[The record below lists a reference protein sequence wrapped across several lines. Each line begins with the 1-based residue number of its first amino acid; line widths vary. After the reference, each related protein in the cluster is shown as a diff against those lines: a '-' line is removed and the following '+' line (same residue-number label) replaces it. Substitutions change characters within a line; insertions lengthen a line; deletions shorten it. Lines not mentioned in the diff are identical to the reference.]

1 MAGNPSFGLRQHRIY
16 PNGCL
21 RGHRIWH
28 QHKWARLWCGSCS
41 LGCCHCVAI
50 CTDSR
55 QVRPPKN
62 DCCVG
67 LVGANS
73 YVAGR
78 AVAVV
83 FCFGC
88 HANHWQAAWHCPQ
101 RVRHCF
107 RHGGN
112 GQQHTCVGTQ
122 RAGGCQWHRRW
133 LGCCRVAAC
142 GHLSV
147 ILALRLS
154 GWARLAFCCS
164 GAHQKIARD
173 STLSC
178 IKQRAAQGGFRA
190 SIGCRSCPHPSGSI
204 VVANRGC
211 NLDECFCC
219 SGFHFSNSISERCSW
234 VFGHACCRVQHPH
247 GHPCVIWI
255 SYWRTPCRQE
265 RPQTACRN
273 FYSGW
278 FHLDRVLVCAIWAN
292 HVGKCAFWRH
302 FPGPRLP
309 RNGGFPKRIVSHR
322 ASQLGIR
329 NHHHRFAH
337 WR

>member
-28 QHKWARLWCGSCS
+28 QHKRARLWCGSCS

-88 HANHWQAAWHCPQ
+88 HANHRQAAWHCPQ
-101 RVRHCF
+101 RFCHCF
-107 RHGGN
+107 CHGGN

-122 RAGGCQWHRRW
+122 RAGSCQWHRRW
-133 LGCCRVAAC
+133 FCCCCVAAC

-147 ILALRLS
+147 FLALRLS

-164 GAHQKIARD
+164 GAHQKIAGN

-178 IKQRAAQGGFRA
+178 VKQ
-190 SIGCRSCPHPSGSI
+190 
-204 VVANRGC
+204 
-211 NLDECFCC
+211 
-219 SGFHFSNSISERCSW
+219 
-234 VFGHACCRVQHPH
+234 
-247 GHPCVIWI
+247 
-255 SYWRTPCRQE
+255 
-265 RPQTACRN
+265 
-273 FYSGW
+273 
-278 FHLDRVLVCAIWAN
+278 
-292 HVGKCAFWRH
+292 
-302 FPGPRLP
+302 
-309 RNGGFPKRIVSHR
+309 
-322 ASQLGIR
+322 
-329 NHHHRFAH
+329 
-337 WR
+337 